1 MNRDM
6 ILNIL
11 STLVLIIGIVNIII
25 ASFKPAKLVKLDN
38 YKLNGRTYTI
48 KDKPGFIKHNQKV
61 YALFGIICSII
72 SIITLLKIGDF
83 TFFAVG
89 VSFTVAFLGL
99 INSISIKKFA

>member
-1 MNRDM
+1 MNRET

-11 STLVLIIGIVNIII
+11 ALIILIMGFVNIIMAFFI
-25 ASFKPAKLVKLDN
+25 PSKLVNSDK
-38 YKLNGRTYTI
+38 YKLNGKTYII

-61 YALFGIICSII
+61 YGLFGIVCSII
-72 SIITLLKIGDF
+72 SMVTLFKIGDF